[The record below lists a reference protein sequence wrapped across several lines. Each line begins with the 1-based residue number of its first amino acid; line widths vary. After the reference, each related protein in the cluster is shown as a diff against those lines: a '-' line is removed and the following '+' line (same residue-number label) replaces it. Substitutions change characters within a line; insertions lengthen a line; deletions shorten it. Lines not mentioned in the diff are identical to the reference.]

1 MVKPVGRRLAYALVL
16 GLAVAGFGCSDSGET
31 TAGGSAGSTGSN
43 SGTGGTTPPVAGA
56 AQTITIVS
64 GDGQS
69 GAPSGTLAL
78 PLIVK
83 VADANGV
90 GVSGVSVEFFTEGT
104 GGAGI
109 SGGLLTSTVTTGSD
123 GQANVSYKLGS
134 FAGIYNILGRVPS
147 LSNASVSFKAT
158 ATTGVAD
165 PALLATVAVGSL
177 PQGINLNP
185 TTNKIYVGNN
195 GNKNGCDYAVFSNA
209 TSTTMTVIDG
219 VTNTPTSVTV
229 GDSPIYPVANTSLN
243 RIYVA
248 NSGTGSVTVLN
259 GANNQVIATT
269 TGLGAVHQPAVDTT
283 TDEVWVND
291 SSGNRAIVING
302 TTNAVL
308 GFVATGQRG
317 PHGLAIHAGRNR
329 VYTTNVEDKT
339 VTEINSAALLKV
351 RDIGPFSADAL
362 GIAVNMVTDK
372 IYVGTAIGQKIVIID
387 AVTGAFSEL
396 NIGRHVLE
404 IAVDETRNRIYA
416 TSQTMPYSVAVING
430 ATDTLLGFHPVGTC
444 PWGVAIN
451 PTTNRLY
458 VGNQGENTVTVLDA
472 SQLP

>member
-31 TAGGSAGSTGSN
+31 TTGGSAGSTGSN

-56 AQTITIVS
+56 AQAITIVS

-123 GQANVSYKLGS
+123 GQVNVSYKLGS

-165 PALLATVAVGSL
+165 PALITTVAVGSL

-259 GANNQVIATT
+259 GANNQVIATR
-269 TGLGAVHQPAVDTT
+269 TGVGAVHQPAVDTT
-283 TDEVWVND
+283 FNEVWVND
-291 SSGNRAIVING
+291 SSGNQVWVLDSSGNIVNSVP
-302 TTNAVL
+302 TLNL
-308 GFVATGQRG
+308 G
-317 PHGLAIHAGRNR
+317 PHGLAINSTTGR
-329 VYTTNVEDKT
+329 VYTSNVESKT
-339 VTEINSAALLKV
+339 VTVINTATMTKV
-351 RDIGPFSADAL
+351 TDVGPFSADAL
-362 GIAVNMVTDK
+362 GIAVNTLTNT
-372 IYVGTAIGQKIVIID
+372 IYVGTAIGKKLVVINGANNALLTEID
-387 AVTGAFSEL
+387 VT
-396 NIGRHVLE
+396 RHVLE
-404 IAVDETRNRIYA
+404 VAVDEGRNRIYA
-416 TSQTMPYSVAVING
+416 TSQTMPYSVAVIDG
-430 ATDTLLGFHPVGTC
+430 ATNTVLGFHPVGLC
-444 PWGVAIN
+444 PWGVAYN
-451 PTTNRLY
+451 PTTDVLY